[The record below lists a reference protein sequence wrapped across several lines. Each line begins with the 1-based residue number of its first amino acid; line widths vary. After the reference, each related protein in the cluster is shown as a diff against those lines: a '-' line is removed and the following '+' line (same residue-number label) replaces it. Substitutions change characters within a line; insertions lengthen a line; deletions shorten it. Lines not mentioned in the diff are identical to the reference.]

1 MADNYL
7 DFEKPIEEL
16 ENRIQELTQ
25 LASMDGKDLSEEVR
39 RLQKKLEQVQKNV
52 YSHLT
57 PWQKTQLARHAQR
70 PYTLDYIS
78 LTMESFYELHGD
90 RTYGDDPS
98 MVAGLARLD
107 GKSVVVLG
115 HQKGRNTRENIQR
128 NFGMPAPEGY
138 RKALRV
144 MKLAEKFK
152 IPVITFIDT
161 PGAYPG
167 IGAEERGQGE
177 AIARNLYEMSC
188 LKTPVVV
195 VITGEGGS
203 GGALA
208 IGVGDVIMILEH
220 AVYSVISPESCSSI
234 LWRETSKAE
243 DAAKALKMTAQDLK
257 QLGVVDRVIPEP
269 IGGAHRNYE
278 EMGKTLKKELV
289 NVLEELS
296 NVPLDQL
303 IEKRLSRFR
312 AIGSLGSKK

>member
-289 NVLEELS
+289 HVLEELS
-296 NVPLDQL
+296 NVPLEQL